1 MADADREPTDS
12 HERLFYYQS
21 RYYDTTVYLENE
33 KRDPRILLPECNS
46 TFFRMRFAIVET
58 GRLHSTSIFDLLW
71 YDQDTKIISVG
82 ADLVCQIMDVET
94 QRVLQ
99 QVQDHVGSIKT
110 LSQTPDGAII
120 ATGGRDGKIFFY
132 DMRQGLHKALGEFM
146 FS

>member
-1 MADADREPTDS
+1 MIDNTYYKRLIVKSPCFTVKAAGCLSSHKRLFACGTQFGQLFVADADREPTDS

-46 TFFRMRFAIVET
+46 PFFRMRFAIVET

-82 ADLVCQIMDVET
+82 ADLVC
-94 QRVLQ
+94 
-99 QVQDHVGSIKT
+99 
-110 LSQTPDGAII
+110 
-120 ATGGRDGKIFFY
+120 
-132 DMRQGLHKALGEFM
+132 
-146 FS
+146 